1 LNKLKK
7 GRVNMKIVLSAV
19 LAIFLLGCSEDK
31 PASAKDEIAK
41 QAKEAMVDVKESVVE
56 ATKKTGEVA
65 KQAVKE
71 IAVVAKDAGKD
82 VQEKAEIAV
91 DKSRV
96 AIASAIAPESTVD
109 GKSVYKACASCHG
122 VTAQNKALNKSQIIQ
137 GWESTKII
145 SALNGYKDG
154 SYGSSMKGVMKAQV
168 SKLSDKEI
176 KAVAK
181 YISTL

>member
-1 LNKLKK
+1 
-7 GRVNMKIVLSAV
+7 MKIVLSAV

-31 PASAKDEIAK
+31 PVSAKDEIAK

-71 IAVVAKDAGKD
+71 IAVAAKDAGKE
-82 VQEKAEIAV
+82 VQEKAEVAV

-96 AIASAIAPESTVD
+96 AIAKAIAPAPETTVD
-109 GKSVYKACASCHG
+109 GKAVYKACASCHG
-122 VTAQNKALNKSQIIQ
+122 VTAQNKALNKSQIIK
-137 GWESTKII
+137 GWESSKII